1 MNAYADS
8 ISTGKWF
15 GEKRKD
21 YVFED
26 SSVWEP
32 AHVLFKLRAADAGN
46 PNALFDLARMFE
58 RGVLDPARCGYEPGI
73 VLECYER
80 AARGGSRRAQLRL
93 AQAFRLGELSQKIDS
108 ALSAAWEQPLEPQQR
123 LAGFPVFG
131 AHESYL
137 ASPTTRFASLDLK
150 ALYPPY
156 GVIDTNWTDSR
167 PAELEGTGA
176 QATAVSSAEKTD
188 ELAAAAR
195 IRLAEDAAHLKYMNG
210 YIDLLGETPLECAKR
225 IHDSWGYGPWVAH
238 AHLKHGMPAACR
250 DIGCGVYNKEI
261 VEARSPDQWPPGK
274 LPGNFY

>member
-1 MNAYADS
+1 
-8 ISTGKWF
+8 
-15 GEKRKD
+15 
-21 YVFED
+21 
-26 SSVWEP
+26 
-32 AHVLFKLRAADAGN
+32 
-46 PNALFDLARMFE
+46 
-58 RGVLDPARCGYEPGI
+58 
-73 VLECYER
+73 
-80 AARGGSRRAQLRL
+80 L

-137 ASPTTRFASLDLK
+137 ASQTTRFASLDLE
-150 ALYPPY
+150 ALYPF
-156 GVIDTNWTDSR
+156 IDTNWTNSR

-210 YIDLLGETPLECAKR
+210 YIDLLRETPLECAKR
-225 IHDSWGYGPWVAH
+225 IHDSWGCGPWVAH

-250 DIGCGVYNKEI
+250 DIRCGVYNKEI
-261 VEARSPDQWPPGK
+261 VEARSPDPWPPRDH
-274 LPGNFY
+274 LASFYWYTKVDGSGITDEYGRRVAAAAD